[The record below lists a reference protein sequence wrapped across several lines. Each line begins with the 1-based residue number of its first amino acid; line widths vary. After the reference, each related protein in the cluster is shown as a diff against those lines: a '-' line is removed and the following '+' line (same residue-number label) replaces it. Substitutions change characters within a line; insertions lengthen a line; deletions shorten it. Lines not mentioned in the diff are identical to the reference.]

1 MNPLSLFS
9 YGPYGGYYS
18 EPALSPQ
25 GFFGDLVGRF
35 AQPVGGVVGGML
47 GNRALGSQ
55 LGGIAGQL
63 GRMIPFGVDPMSAV
77 AAAQA
82 AAAPQQNLELEALN
96 SFMQSAASTA
106 IRKLY
111 DYIDKNS
118 QKFTQLAA
126 VAPIVTQALELF
138 KNKNYDQAFSQ
149 AFQAH
154 RQITLLRSTVTDLPA
169 L

>member
-1 MNPLSLFS
+1 M
-9 YGPYGGYYS
+9 
-18 EPALSPQ
+18 
-25 GFFGDLVGRF
+25 
-35 AQPVGGVVGGML
+35 VGGML

-63 GRMIPFGVDPMSAV
+63 GKMIPFGVDPMSAAV
-77 AAAQA
+77 AAAA
-82 AAAPQQNLELEALN
+82 AVPQQNLELEALN

-118 QKFTQLAA
+118 QRFTQLAA

-138 KNKNYDQAFSQ
+138 KAKSYDQAFTQ
-149 AFQAH
+149 AYQAH
-154 RQITLLRSTVTDLPA
+154 RQITLLRSTVPDLPA